1 MVLFSSVSPG
11 EVGLPSGNR
20 RDIQVFLEITIYL
33 CAGTTMLEEAPL

>member
-20 RDIQVFLEITIYL
+20 RDVQVFLEITTYP
-33 CAGTTMLEEAPL
+33 CAGTATLEEAPL